1 MEREKKLENDL
12 EESEKIKN
20 ELIVEIEEI
29 RRHKL
34 DMLEP
39 QIITSSKELRVY
51 ISFLVSYYHLFLA

>member
-51 ISFLVSYYHLFLA
+51 ISFFILPPIFSLK